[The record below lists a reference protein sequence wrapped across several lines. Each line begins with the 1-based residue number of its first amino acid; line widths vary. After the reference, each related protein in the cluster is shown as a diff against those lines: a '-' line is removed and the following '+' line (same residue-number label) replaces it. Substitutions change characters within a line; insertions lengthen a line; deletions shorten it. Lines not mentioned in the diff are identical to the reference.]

1 MRGADITQEN
11 LFSAVHLDEFVP
23 EDHPLRAIKKSFNT
37 AMGHINWLFDKAYS
51 EFGRESIPA
60 ERLLRAQLLQVL
72 YSIRSE
78 RQLMEQMSYNALFRW
93 FTGLSIDDEIWD
105 HSTFSKNR
113 VNAVLTM
120 TFIGWDLTRMVN
132 LQEQSA

>member
-51 EFGRESIPA
+51 CATSSGA
-60 ERLLRAQLLQVL
+60 LQ
-72 YSIRSE
+72 YS
-78 RQLMEQMSYNALFRW
+78 Q
-93 FTGLSIDDEIWD
+93 
-105 HSTFSKNR
+105 
-113 VNAVLTM
+113 
-120 TFIGWDLTRMVN
+120 
-132 LQEQSA
+132 